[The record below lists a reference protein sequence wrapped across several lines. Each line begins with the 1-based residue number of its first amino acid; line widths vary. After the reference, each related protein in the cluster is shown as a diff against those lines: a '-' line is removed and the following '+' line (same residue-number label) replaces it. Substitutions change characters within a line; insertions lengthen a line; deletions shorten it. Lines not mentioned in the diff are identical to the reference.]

1 MQDIF
6 NNPFGDFNN
15 QFISDV
21 AIGKSTE
28 ITDLVTQQQPENAF
42 CNLTDTMNNI
52 NNNKFNHGHDENNF
66 MVDDISAYQGY
77 PVEQEAQNVLVL
89 SNDDNN
95 NSNDNFGGP
104 DMGPETD
111 VDAIDEE
118 FHANA
123 TAAKEKTQMEFKET
137 EDVAD
142 RADILNFG
150 ADHSAIY
157 GSLENKIF
165 EEMSLQNPDM
175 MKNPFA
181 LVEESAAPVAEFLN
195 SKFSEI
201 NQQAEDFADKFDLK
215 NEAFNDDE
223 MAPVSKAFEPQLT
236 YANEDIAIE
245 EHHKQQS
252 EATGESLSGKLDI
265 FLICQSR
272 LENRDSILYSS
283 TQRPRKHKLFVFCL

>member
-1 MQDIF
+1 M
-6 NNPFGDFNN
+6 
-15 QFISDV
+15 
-21 AIGKSTE
+21 
-28 ITDLVTQQQPENAF
+28 QQQPENAF
-42 CNLTDTMNNI
+42 CNRTDTMNNI
-52 NNNKFNHGHDENNF
+52 NNNKFNNGHDENNF
-66 MVDDISAYQGY
+66 MVDDIPLYQEH

-123 TAAKEKTQMEFKET
+123 AADKENTQMEFKET

-142 RADILNFG
+142 RADIMNFG

-175 MKNPFA
+175 MKNPFT
-181 LVEESAAPVAEFLN
+181 LVEEAAAPIAEFLN
-195 SKFSEI
+195 EKLSEI
-201 NQQAEDFADKFDLK
+201 HQQAEDFTDKFDDLK
-215 NEAFNDDE
+215 NEAFNIDV
-223 MAPVSKAFEPQLT
+223 MPPVSE
-236 YANEDIAIE
+236 AIE
-245 EHHKQQS
+245 EHHEHHS
-252 EATGESLSGKLDI
+252 EATGESFSGNSNFLRKLV
-265 FLICQSR
+265 FLIWPTR
-272 LENRDSILYSS
+272 LENRDSI
-283 TQRPRKHKLFVFCL
+283 

>member
-1 MQDIF
+1 MQDIY
-6 NNPFGDFNN
+6 NNPFGDFSN

-28 ITDLVTQQQPENAF
+28 ITDLVMQQQAENAF
-42 CNLTDTMNNI
+42 CKLTDTMNNI
-52 NNNKFNHGHDENNF
+52 NNNKFNNGQDENNF
-66 MVDDISAYQGY
+66 MVDDIPLYQEH

-123 TAAKEKTQMEFKET
+123 AAVKENAQMEFKET

-142 RADILNFG
+142 RADIMNFG
-150 ADHSAIY
+150 ADHAAIY
-157 GSLENKIF
+157 GSLQNKIF

-175 MKNPFA
+175 MKNPFT
-181 LVEESAAPVAEFLN
+181 LVEEAAAPIAEFLD
-195 SKFSEI
+195 KKLSEI
-201 NQQAEDFADKFDLK
+201 HQQAEDFTDKFGDLK
-215 NEAFNDDE
+215 NEAFNVDE
-223 MAPVSKAFEPQLT
+223 MPPVSE
-236 YANEDIAIE
+236 AIE
-245 EHHKQQS
+245 EHHEHQS
-252 EATGESLSGKLDI
+252 EATGESLSSISNFLRKLV
-265 FLICQSR
+265 FLIWQTR
-272 LENRDSILYSS
+272 LKNRDSILYSS
-283 TQRPRKHKLFVFCL
+283 AQRARKRKLFVFRL